1 MLGDKSQYCV
11 RSTMILRLILSA
23 IIALVFAS
31 AAHATGSLDFKA
43 GEYYLNMTVSLET
56 MSIVDPI
63 YFSSAQTS
71 SPIVIEQKQ
80 FKTFR
85 YDIRKKYFKAA
96 FINSNDTASP
106 QSFTVIV
113 RGKRGAL
120 NIAGKKIPFI
130 TDWRLL

>member
-1 MLGDKSQYCV
+1 
-11 RSTMILRLILSA
+11 MILRSILSA
-23 IIALVFAS
+23 IIALVFAN

-80 FKTFR
+80 FKTFQ
-85 YDIRKKYFKAA
+85 YDICKKYFKAA
-96 FINSNDTASP
+96 FINSNDTTSP

-113 RGKRGAL
+113 RGKRGVL